1 MHHDPTSRP
10 ARDRI
15 LVNGLHVDTF
25 IGLHD
30 FEREARQQVRFDV
43 DIETVDGYAEIVRST
58 GEYVSYAEVV
68 DYIEKRVDEGDHVPF
83 VESWA
88 EDVATHTLAN
98 PLVESVR
105 VTVQKTQ
112 IFDAADGVGITIERR
127 RPREQS

>member
-1 MHHDPTSRP
+1 
-10 ARDRI
+10 
-15 LVNGLHVDTF
+15 VNGLHVDTF